1 MHATSF
7 PSFMP
12 CLVLSNSAQGRG
24 WRLQERRLGR
34 RCEMDDVTCLTE
46 DYGLVWQLWRWNCA
60 SKKGVAR
67 RVTSRFTISGH
78 WTSNS
83 NLASLTSNLS
93 REEHSSSNRDL
104 THLLYFFLLHS
115 FMLEK
120 IPIVFIFFLLL
131 PSFHPRYKWWCSKD
145 DELEP
150 IFFSPEMNCI
160 KKGNNR
166 NETNVGKQ

>member
-1 MHATSF
+1 MHAMSF
-7 PSFMP
+7 PSFMS

-104 THLLYFFLLHS
+104 THLLYFFYFILSCWKKFRSFLFFFCCCLHS
-115 FMLEK
+115 IHVINDDALKMMSLSR
-120 IPIVFIFFLLL
+120 FF
-131 PSFHPRYKWWCSKD
+131 FRPRW
-145 DELEP
+145 
-150 IFFSPEMNCI
+150 IA
-160 KKGNNR
+160 
-166 NETNVGKQ
+166 